1 MPREAQKESSYLG
14 IAAGPC
20 SKIPNTCAV
29 IHMWSCQGLQIASL
43 STTPQVGAS
52 GSCSPNT
59 KAVGRGAWICCRAF
73 SQSGPAQIQ
82 QLEESLNRWARVTH
96 PTEECTISKVQN
108 VCLLAL
114 CSFLGWRQG
123 QAQQLILCLGR
134 GVPACLKPLT
144 HTNFIDAKGP

>member
-1 MPREAQKESSYLG
+1 MLQNPKHLCSDSHVELPRA
-14 IAAGPC
+14 
-20 SKIPNTCAV
+20 PNSILIYHHTSR
-29 IHMWSCQGLQIASL
+29 I
-43 STTPQVGAS
+43 TGAS
-52 GSCSPNT
+52 ESCSPNT
-59 KAVGRGAWICCRAF
+59 KAVSRGAWICGRAF
-73 SQSGPAQIQ
+73 SQSGPAQNQ

-134 GVPACLKPLT
+134 GVPAYLKPLR
-144 HTNFIDAKGP
+144 HTNFTDAKGP